1 MTTLPVDEQL
11 DPLDA
16 LVKEALT
23 PVHSGEKINWDDE
36 LAKALVWKSEL
47 RKPNN

>member
-23 PVHSGEKINWDDE
+23 PVHPDEKIDWDKE
-36 LAKALVWKSEL
+36 IAEALVWKTEL
-47 RKPNN
+47 KN